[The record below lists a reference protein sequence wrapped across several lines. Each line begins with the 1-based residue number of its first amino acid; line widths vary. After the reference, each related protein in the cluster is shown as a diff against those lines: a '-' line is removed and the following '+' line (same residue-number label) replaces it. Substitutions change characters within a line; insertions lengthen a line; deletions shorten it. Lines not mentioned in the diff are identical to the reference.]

1 MSLYAYYMCS
11 IVSLWS
17 IYLEVLCV
25 FKIFISVI
33 FSGEPD
39 LRTGQLLVFL
49 LCWVRF
55 GILFLMKKG
64 FLIPWITILLFFINF
79 FQMKE
84 KVGCKNQVC
93 LYVFQRKY
101 FIECFIFVSLILWNF
116 MERGKFLSDRD
127 INVL

>member
-1 MSLYAYYMCS
+1 
-11 IVSLWS
+11 
-17 IYLEVLCV
+17 
-25 FKIFISVI
+25 
-33 FSGEPD
+33 
-39 LRTGQLLVFL
+39 
-49 LCWVRF
+49 
-55 GILFLMKKG
+55 
-64 FLIPWITILLFFINF
+64 
-79 FQMKE
+79 MKE